1 MAPEWDG
8 QACERIHAF
17 LGRARGRALLEIGV
31 RVAAH
36 ALSAL
41 LIVLL
46 VLAVVAAL
54 AGPAASW
61 PYVALTTIAMFVIG
75 GAALGFVRPARV
87 FAEPTALARLVGQR
101 HPPLASDLLSAVEL
115 TAART
120 GGALASPDMTQAFYA
135 QVAEATGPLV
145 VEELFPLRRAVRALL
160 VAIALLLAGLASMW
174 VFPSLLGHGMRTLFR
189 TPSLYEGAR
198 ATREPLVGDVRVTYD
213 FPAYTRLPRQV
224 IEGSTGELRAVRGTR
239 VELEMRP
246 LRSARRAR
254 LLLGES
260 GQAGTHEVVI
270 DHGKLRTELALGE
283 SGAYR
288 VWLEPFLGRPL
299 REEHAHRIVVESDEP
314 PEVDITGPADRL
326 ELLAPRPV
334 EVAYHARDDFGLAEV
349 ALVYRVNSGPEQ
361 RILLKNARGARE
373 LRATTMFEPVSA
385 LLVPGAQV
393 AYRVEARDRDDV
405 SGSKTGVSRTLYLV
419 ISNPRG
425 ALEEHLAR
433 EHELLE
439 GLLASLGDRLE
450 VEHGGK
456 AAAAPARLARLREV
470 HDAERTRATELGRLI
485 ELQRGGGPVHKA
497 QAGPL
502 AAIAARLARLLRDE
516 QELLAGAAAKSGSAA
531 TALWTRVLG
540 IMPRHVAELESA
552 VLALDDLIGRQRL
565 GELAA
570 IGKDLVAAHERLK
583 DLLARYRATG
593 DEQLRRQIERE
604 LRELRARIAELAHKI
619 AEVKARNQV
628 TLEWTNLPDARKA
641 MALAERLDSLLAKGD
656 AQSLGD
662 ALDELGDSLASLHD
676 LLEQNAGDFANAR
689 FPQENRAVAELK
701 RKLSD
706 LEGDQ
711 RAVAED
717 SRALAKELDAELLRR
732 LEAQQGELL
741 AKAKQKLEQIGRRLK
756 GGPPRELGDSAQTAT
771 QGVRQSVRQLRRLLP
786 AKEWNEAQRE
796 AQRLADGLGH
806 LQRIVERQR
815 SLRRLGTGAASFA
828 GQVDESET
836 LARELVAELGRL
848 IPRPG
853 EIGSAEQRGRGRELG
868 QRELAIEEKTR
879 GLARDL
885 GGRDEATPGAGPAA
899 TELEEIAGQM
909 RQAGQDLHGGAA
921 HEGSARASEAAERLA
936 QLRRSVGG
944 KPNVGSY
951 SSREP
956 VRIPDADAYQAPREW
971 RHELMEAMREKPPER
986 YREEVR
992 HYYEEL
998 VR

>member
-1 MAPEWDG
+1 MTHSDH
-8 QACERIHAF
+8 IHEF
-17 LGRARGRALLEIGV
+17 LHRARGRALLEIGV

-41 LIVLL
+41 VVV
-46 VLAVVAAL
+46 VLALALVAAL

-61 PYVALTTIAMFVIG
+61 PYVAVTTIAMFVIG
-75 GAALGFVRPARV
+75 GVALGYVRPSRV

-115 TAART
+115 AAART
-120 GGALASPDMTQAFYA
+120 GDAPASPEMTQAFYA

-145 VEELFPLRRAVRALL
+145 VGELFPLRRAVRALL
-160 VAIALLLAGLASMW
+160 VAAALLSALLAGML
-174 VFPSLLGHGMRTLFR
+174 VFPSPLGHGMRTLFR

-213 FPAYTRLPRQV
+213 FPAYTGLPRQV
-224 IEGSTGELRAVRGTR
+224 IDGSTGELRAVRGTR

-260 GQAGTHEVVI
+260 GEAGTHEAVL
-270 DHGKLRTELALGE
+270 DRGKLRAVLALSE

-299 REEHAHRIVVESDEP
+299 REEHAHRIVVEGDEP

-334 EVAYHARDDFGLAEV
+334 EVAYHARDDYGLAEV
-349 ALVYRVNSGPEQ
+349 VLVYRVNGGPAQ
-361 RILLKNARGARE
+361 RILLKNAQGARE

-393 AYRVEARDRDDV
+393 AYHIEARDRDEV

-425 ALEEHLAR
+425 PLEEHLAR

-450 VEHGGK
+450 VEHGPK
-456 AAAAPARLARLREV
+456 ALAAPARLALLREV
-470 HDAERTRATELGRLI
+470 HDAERARWAKLGQLI
-485 ELQRGGGPVHKA
+485 EQQRRGGPLPKV

-502 AAIAARLARLLRDE
+502 AAVATRLGRLLRDE
-516 QELLAGAAAKSGSAA
+516 HELLSGTAGKSGSVA

-540 IMPRHVAELESA
+540 AMPRHTAELEKA

-570 IGKDLVAAHERLK
+570 IGKDLVAAHERLQ

-604 LRELRARIAELAHKI
+604 VRELRARIAELAQKI
-619 AEVKARNQV
+619 AEVKARNQA

-641 MALAERLDSLLAKGD
+641 MALAERLDALLAKGD
-656 AQSLGD
+656 ARSLGD
-662 ALDELGDSLASLHD
+662 ALDELGDSLAALHD
-676 LLEQNAGDFANAR
+676 MLEANAGDFANAR
-689 FPQENRAVAELK
+689 FPEESRALAELK
-701 RKLSD
+701 RRLSD

-717 SRALAKELDAELLRR
+717 GRVLAKEVDGELARR
-732 LEAQQGELL
+732 LAAQQGELL
-741 AKAKQKLEQIGRRLK
+741 AKLRQKLEEIGRRLE
-756 GGPPRELGDSAQTAT
+756 GGPPRELGESAEMAT
-771 QGVRQSVRQLRRLLP
+771 QGARESVRQLRRLLP
-786 AKEWNEAQRE
+786 AKEWNEARRE
-796 AQRLADGLGH
+796 AERLADGLGH
-806 LQRIVERQR
+806 VQRIVDRQR
-815 SLRRLGTGAASFA
+815 SLRRLATGAVAKFD
-828 GQVDESET
+828 GQVEEAAQ
-836 LARELVAELGRL
+836 LARELLADLSRL
-848 IPRPG
+848 IPRRG

-879 GLARDL
+879 ALAREL
-885 GGRDEATPGAGPAA
+885 GGRDEGSPAA
-899 TELEEIAGQM
+899 GSPAAQLEEIAGQI
-909 RQAGQDLHGGAA
+909 RRAGQDLQEGAA
-921 HEGSARASEAAERLA
+921 HEGAARAREAAERLA
-936 QLRRSVGG
+936 QLRRSVGK
-944 KPNVGSY
+944 KPSEGSY
-951 SSREP
+951 PSREP

-992 HYYEEL
+992 HYYEDL